1 MILSD
6 LSVQRPVFATVLSL
20 LLIILGAASLRGLP
34 VRQYPDIDPPVVSI
48 RTVYRGA
55 SAEVIETKI
64 TQVIEDRIAGIEGI
78 EKLTSSSEDEISS
91 IGVEFSLDR
100 DVDEAANDIRDR
112 VARVV
117 DNLPD
122 EAEAPEIAKVDDD
135 TRAVMYINLTSDRMT
150 GLEITDYADRYLTD
164 RFSTVPGVARVRI
177 SGSRRYAMRV
187 WLDREAMAAHGLTVM
202 DVEAALRAEN
212 VELPAGRL
220 ESSEREFTL
229 RADTGYRTAEDFA
242 RLVVGR
248 GNNGQLVRLGEV
260 ASVNLGAASERN
272 LARANGVP
280 AVSLAIEQLSKANT
294 TEVSRG
300 VRAEI
305 EAVQPDLPEGMKLQV
320 NYDRAAF
327 IRASMFEV
335 VKALAFSLTLVLVVI
350 QLFLRNLRATLVPA
364 VVVPVSIV
372 ASFMVMAALG
382 FTINTLTLL
391 GLVLAIGLV
400 VDDAIV
406 VLENIHRRIE
416 RGEPPL
422 LAAVDGTREIGF
434 AVVATTLVLVA
445 VFVPLSFIQG
455 DVGRLFGEFGI
466 TLAAAVIFSS
476 LVALT
481 LTPMMCSKLL
491 HANSGGRRNQNGS
504 PNQNVNPNQIGSEDE
519 PSGEGFFKRFER
531 GYRVALTRVVAH
543 PGMSLLA
550 TAAISVLA
558 FALWAGLPSEYAP
571 TEDRGAFSIV
581 LRGPEGASF
590 NYTERQA
597 RAMEAILIGE
607 VEDGPL
613 MRFLTR
619 IPGSWSSPAVNTGR
633 AIVLLEPWGERDES
647 AQEIAARLGER
658 LDEIPGVRVDV
669 RMSRSL
675 GIRGDGRPVEMV
687 LGGPDYVQL
696 QGWRDLLLEAMR
708 DMPELENPD
717 SDYQE
722 RKPQMQVRVDRDR
735 AAALGVSLV
744 SVGRTLETMLGSRA
758 VTTYVDRGREYDVIL
773 QGRDEDRA
781 TPDDLNTLYVRSQ
794 TTGQLIPLVNLVVLE
809 EAAGPST
816 LRRFD
821 RMRAIT
827 VDAALAEGV
836 DLGSAMG
843 ALEAKTQEL
852 LPGSA
857 RIRWDGESRQFK
869 EAGASLMLTFGLAL
883 VIAFLVLAA
892 QFESFVHPAVILV
905 TVPLAL
911 TGAVVGLWVF
921 GESVNVFTQI
931 GAILLIGLSAKNGV
945 LIVEFANQLRDRGQP
960 FKEAL
965 VEAAAVRLRPILM
978 TSTGT
983 AIGALPL
990 LLATGAGAESRQ
1002 PIGIVVVFGVAISA
1016 VLTLFVVPALYSVL
1030 ARSTGSPEAVSREI
1044 EALRGAETG
1053 EVRPDRLALLRN
1065 VSKSDESAVRSSVT
1079 RRNSPS

>member
-6 LSVQRPVFATVLSL
+6 LSVRRPVFATVLSL

-48 RTVYRGA
+48 RTVYSGA

-78 EKLTSSSEDEISS
+78 EKLTSSSQDEISS
-91 IGVEFSLDR
+91 INIEFSLDR
-100 DVDEAANDIRDR
+100 NVDEADNDIRDR

-117 DNLPD
+117 DNLPEESD
-122 EAEAPEIAKVDDD
+122 PPEIAKVDDD
-135 TRAVMYINLTSDRMT
+135 TRAVMYLNLTSDRMT

-187 WLDREAMAAHGLTVM
+187 WLDREAMAARGLTVM

-220 ESSEREFTL
+220 ESLDREITL
-229 RADTGYRTAEDFA
+229 RADTGYRSAADFA

-248 GNNGQLVRLGEV
+248 GSEGQLVRLGEV
-260 ASVNLGAASERN
+260 AAVSLGAASERN

-280 AVSLAIEQLSKANT
+280 AVSLAIEQLSQANT

-300 VRAEI
+300 VRAEA
-305 EAVQPDLPEGMKLQV
+305 EAVQSDLPESMKLQI
-320 NYDRAAF
+320 NYDRAEF
-327 IRASMFEV
+327 IRASMFGV

-350 QLFLRNLRATLVPA
+350 QLFLRSLRATLVPA
-364 VVVPVSIV
+364 VVVPVSII

-382 FTINTLTLL
+382 FTIYTLTLL

-466 TLAAAVIFSS
+466 TLAAAVVFSS

-491 HANSGGRRNQNGS
+491 REDSGGKKHRAGRPNENGT
-504 PNQNVNPNQIGSEDE
+504 EAE
-519 PSGEGFFKRFER
+519 PSRRGFFER
-531 GYRVALTRVVAH
+531 LERRYRAALIGVVAH
-543 PGMSLLA
+543 PGKSLLA
-550 TAAISVLA
+550 TAAISMLA
-558 FALWAGLPSEYAP
+558 VALWAGLPTEYAP
-571 TEDRGAFSIV
+571 TEDRGVFSIL

-590 NYTERQA
+590 DYTKRQA
-597 RAMEAILIGE
+597 RAMETILIEE

-619 IPGSWSSPAVNTGR
+619 IPGSWSSPAVNTAR
-633 AIVLLEPWGERDES
+633 AIVLLEPWGERKES
-647 AQEIAARLGER
+647 AQDIAARLGDR
-658 LDEIPGVRVDV
+658 LDEIPGVRSHVF
-669 RMSRSL
+669 MPRSL

-687 LGGPDYVQL
+687 LGGPDYEQL

-708 DMPELENPD
+708 DMPELESPD

-735 AAALGVSLV
+735 AAALGVSLS

-758 VTTYVDRGREYDVIL
+758 VTTFVDRGREYDVIL
-773 QGRDEDRA
+773 QGQDEHRA
-781 TPDDLNTLYVRSQ
+781 TPDDLNNLYVRSQ
-794 TTGQLIPLVNLVVLE
+794 TTGQLVPLVNLVVLD

-816 LRRFD
+816 LSRFD

-827 VDAALAEGV
+827 LDAALAEGAN
-836 DLGSAMG
+836 LGDAMA
-843 ALEAKTQEL
+843 ALEAKAQEL
-852 LPGSA
+852 LPASA
-857 RIRWDGESRQFK
+857 RISWDGESREFK
-869 EAGASLMLTFGLAL
+869 EAGTSLMLTFGLAL
-883 VIAFLVLAA
+883 VIVFLVLAA
-892 QFESFVHPAVILV
+892 QFESFVHPVVILV

-911 TGAVVGLWVF
+911 TGALVGLWMF
-921 GESVNVFTQI
+921 GASVNVFTQI
-931 GAILLIGLSAKNGV
+931 GAILLIGLAAKNGV
-945 LIVEFANQLRDRGQP
+945 LLVEFANQLRDRGQP

-965 VEAAAVRLRPILM
+965 VEAACVRLRPILM
-978 TSTGT
+978 TSACTT
-983 AIGALPL
+983 FGALPL

-1030 ARSTGSPEAVSREI
+1030 ARFTRSPEAVSREI
-1044 EALRGAETG
+1044 EALRGAEAN
-1053 EVRPDRLALLRN
+1053 EA
-1065 VSKSDESAVRSSVT
+1065 
-1079 RRNSPS
+1079 